1 MKASWNHSIR
11 ASVSNVQ
18 PHSARR
24 EASECA
30 IPEVDNNAGHGW
42 PMLAQNP
49 LGTRSMLLVTKSC
62 HETGLFRS
70 ASQGKTVFA
79 CFCKLKSICFSKLL
93 AVAGIAHSHETS
105 HVNYPAPSSFT
116 LCRGSI
122 YSGDILAI
130 PSDSEPQV
138 IA

>member
-24 EASECA
+24 EASDCA

-70 ASQGKTVFA
+70 VSPGKVASFFVLASYWQWLESPIHMKLHTSTTLPPVLSHFA
-79 CFCKLKSICFSKLL
+79 VDPSIL
-93 AVAGIAHSHETS
+93 GTS
-105 HVNYPAPSSFT
+105 SPS
-116 LCRGSI
+116 LR
-122 YSGDILAI
+122 I
-130 PSDSEPQV
+130 PSLR
-138 IA
+138 